1 MRKSTITLISVAVTL
16 VVIMFF
22 SGCGR
27 IPPGYE
33 GIIVD
38 QWGSQRGVRDF
49 TVKTGYFLYNPITKS
64 VFKWPIFVQ
73 TAVWT
78 RNPKEGSPNNE
89 EITFNTKEGLV
100 VRADISISYRI
111 KGGASPFFYVK
122 FRSADLDAFT
132 HGYLRNEAR
141 DAFNEIGCNF
151 NAEDVYG
158 PKKEELLKMVKERV
172 NNAIKAYAIIEQFGF
187 IGSVR
192 LPEPVVAALNAKITA
207 TQKAIQRENELREAK
222 AEARKAIEKAKGE
235 ASANEILTKSL
246 TPTLIEWQKLDLTKL
261 AIKKWDGVR
270 PLVEGNSG
278 LLLSL
283 QAPQSRKK

>member
-1 MRKSTITLISVAVTL
+1 MRRSTLILASVLVTFGIIAL
-16 VVIMFF
+16 F
-22 SGCGR
+22 SSCGH

-33 GIIVD
+33 GIVVD
-38 QWGSQRGVRDF
+38 QWGSQRGVQDF
-49 TVKTGYFLYNPITKS
+49 TVKTGYFIVNPVTKTI
-64 VFKWPIFVQ
+64 FKWPIYVQ

-78 RNPKEGSPNNE
+78 KNPKEGSPNNE

-100 VRADISISYRI
+100 VSADISISYRI
-111 KGGASPFFYVK
+111 KRGSSPFFYVK

-151 NAEDVYG
+151 NADDVYG
-158 PKKEELLKMVKERV
+158 PMKEELLKQVKGRV
-172 NNAIKAYAIIEQFGF
+172 NNAIKEYAIIEQFGF

-192 LPEPVVAALNAKITA
+192 LPKQVVEALNSKITA
-207 TQKAIQRENELREAK
+207 TQTAIQRENELREAK
-222 AEARKAIEKAKGE
+222 AEAKKAIEKARGE

-246 TPTLIEWQKLDLTKL
+246 TPTLIEWRKLDLTVE
-261 AIKKWDGVR
+261 AIKKWNGVR

-283 QAPQSRKK
+283 QAQQPKK